1 MHELKSRGVSDVLVA
16 VVDGLKGFPDAIEA
30 VFPDATVQTCLVHL
44 IRRSLA
50 YASYKER
57 RSSAEGAED
66 ALSGT
71 AGGRRGGGPGRLRG
85 RCVG

>member
-16 VVDGLKGFPDAIEA
+16 VVDGLKGFPDT
-30 VFPDATVQTCLVHL
+30 TVQTCLVYL

-57 RSSAEGAED
+57 RSSAE
-66 ALSGT
+66 
-71 AGGRRGGGPGRLRG
+71 AG
-85 RCVG
+85 C